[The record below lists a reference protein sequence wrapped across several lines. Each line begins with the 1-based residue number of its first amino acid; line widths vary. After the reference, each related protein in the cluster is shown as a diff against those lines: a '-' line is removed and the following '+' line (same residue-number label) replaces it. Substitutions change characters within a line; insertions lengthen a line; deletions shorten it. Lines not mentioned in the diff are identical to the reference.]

1 MYLKELIKLL
11 KFSANIFFFSV
22 RVLAYVFF
30 LGGIHHF
37 HKILKGFSHS
47 MKAEEQGDNFF
58 FFYNFIKDMKHVFS
72 TFYLFIL
79 VT

>member
-1 MYLKELIKLL
+1 
-11 KFSANIFFFSV
+11 
-22 RVLAYVFF
+22 
-30 LGGIHHF
+30 
-37 HKILKGFSHS
+37 

-79 VT
+79 VTWGYQRWRYARDMVVSYFDFVMLHIFPL